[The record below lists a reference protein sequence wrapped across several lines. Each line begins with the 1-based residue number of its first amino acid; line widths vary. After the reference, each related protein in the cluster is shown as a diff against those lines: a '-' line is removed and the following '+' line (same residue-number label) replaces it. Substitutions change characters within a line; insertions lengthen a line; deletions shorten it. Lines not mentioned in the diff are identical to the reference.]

1 MPLGRWAVTASG
13 QRFEH
18 LRHDLGDFTVED
30 HHLLADG
37 EMVAVHNTLHGQRM
51 APRCRC

>member
-13 QRFEH
+13 QRFDH

-37 EMVAVHNTLHGQRM
+37 EMVAGHNTLHGQRM
-51 APRCRC
+51 APRRCR